1 MTVAAEQLLRQGL
14 AQLALPA
21 DDAHV
26 ASLMAYLAG
35 LVKWNKAYNLT
46 AVRDPGQM
54 VVKHL
59 LDSLSILPFVSGDSL
74 IDVGT
79 GAGLPGMVIAI
90 MKPALAVTLLD
101 SNSKK
106 TRFLKQMVAELQL
119 PNVNVVHARAEEYEG
134 QFAMVSSR
142 AFASMQ
148 DILGWSAHLLRKADA
163 QGQGG
168 GRMLAM
174 KGQRPD
180 DELGDLPAGFQVSA
194 VHALQVPFLQEERH
208 LLVIE
213 RK

>member
-1 MTVAAEQLLRQGL
+1 MTNAAEQRLRQGL
-14 AQLALPA
+14 GQLALPT
-21 DDAHV
+21 DETQV
-26 ASLMAYLAG
+26 VSLMAYLTG

-46 AVRDPGQM
+46 AVRDPEQM

-59 LDSLSILPFVSGDSL
+59 LDSLSILPFVAGDSL

-79 GAGLPGMVIAI
+79 GAGLPGMVLAI
-90 MKPALAVTLLD
+90 MKPELAVTLLD

-106 TRFLKQMVAELQL
+106 TRFLKQMAAELRL
-119 PNVNVVHARAEEYEG
+119 SNVNVVHARAEEFEG

-142 AFASMQ
+142 AFASVS
-148 DILGWSAHLLRKADA
+148 DILGWSAHLLRDADSPL
-163 QGQGG
+163 GG

-180 DELGDLPAGFQVSA
+180 DELNDMPAGFQVSA